1 VVVKAVT
8 NHSKRGAGRGHRLGH
23 VVTTANAAGQA
34 RPDGRPD
41 HTGTGLDWPRPRPG
55 LPVAAAMAG
64 GVQPTGPDDV
74 ELAFLA
80 RRAVPSPARRGCRRE
95 FMCDVSMVTI
105 LQAFDGLR
113 PEGTVVGVAERPG
126 RH

>member
-1 VVVKAVT
+1 VVVEAVT
-8 NHSKRGAGRGHRLGH
+8 NHSKRGAGRGHRLEH
-23 VVTTANAAGQA
+23 VVTTADAAGQA

-74 ELAFLA
+74 ELACLA
-80 RRAVPSPARRGCRRE
+80 CGALSLALPV
-95 FMCDVSMVTI
+95 
-105 LQAFDGLR
+105 
-113 PEGTVVGVAERPG
+113 EGAGGSSCATSQW
-126 RH
+126 